1 MKKKKFILFQD
12 FVQPIARKLSLF
24 IGQTEDRKL
33 PDILTQSLQDFRF
46 FRNRRWTEPKNKK
59 KCILFQD

>member
-1 MKKKKFILFQD
+1 MWL
-12 FVQPIARKLSLF
+12 QPIARKLSLF

-59 KCILFQD
+59 KMYSVSRLNFSMV